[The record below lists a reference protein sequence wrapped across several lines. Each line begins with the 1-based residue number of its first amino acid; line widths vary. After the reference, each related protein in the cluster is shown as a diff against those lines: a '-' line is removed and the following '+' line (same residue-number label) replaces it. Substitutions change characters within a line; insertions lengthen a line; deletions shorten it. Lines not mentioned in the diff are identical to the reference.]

1 MKLAEWAV
9 QYGPNS
15 EQVGKKQYILL
26 KSLDFRILA
35 IDISSTSSGRNTP
48 GVDGLIFDPEP
59 QAKMKMVEELRNLSE
74 YKTSPVRRVYIPKT
88 PQRGNGKMRPLGIPT
103 Y

>member
-26 KSLDFRILA
+26 KSLDFRIIA
-35 IDISSTSSGRNTP
+35 IDISSTSSGRRSKTP
-48 GVDGLIFDPEP
+48 EVDGLISDPEP
-59 QAKMKMVEELRNLSE
+59 QAKMRMVEELRNLTE
-74 YKTSPVRRVYIPKT
+74 YKSSPVRRVYIPKA
-88 PQRGNGKMRPLGIPT
+88 NGKMRPLGIPT
-103 Y
+103 I